1 MGLAMAQVE
10 PARMVTPEAVALEFR
25 TANLGSRI
33 LAFLIDM
40 VVVVAGILAGAFA
53 VALLGEASD
62 VVVPDWVA
70 VTIVLVLIPGWWLG
84 YFIAFETLWRGR
96 TLGKAAL
103 GLRVVTKEGAPVRF
117 RHAAIRALLGLV
129 DWFVLS
135 GFFAV
140 VFILFTRDNQ
150 RLGDLVA
157 GTLVLRE
164 RSALAPPAPVVFG
177 PPPGLE
183 SYTSTLDVGGL
194 GTEEYLAVR
203 TYLLRA
209 ASLPPGPRSALA
221 LQLANPLAA
230 RLRPPPPAG
239 VSPELYLHC
248 VAAAYQ
254 QRQRLAARQGP
265 GPGPGSGAGGLEAG
279 GLEAGGLEAGGLEAG
294 GLEVGGLWTAADALS
309 PAGLPS
315 RAGAPQSGGSGS
327 GLSGSGAGVP
337 GPWPA
342 AAPVTALAPPGAGP
356 APLEAEAA
364 PLPEPG
370 GFVPPG

>member
-33 LAFLIDM
+33 LAYLIDM
-40 VVVVAGILAGAFA
+40 VAVAAGILAGLFA
-53 VALLGEASD
+53 VALLGQASD

-70 VTIVLVLIPGWWLG
+70 LTIVLVLLPSWWLG

-117 RHAAIRALLGLV
+117 RHAAIRGLLGLV
-129 DWFVLS
+129 DFLVLG
-135 GFFAV
+135 GFLAV

-164 RSALAPPAPVVFG
+164 RSALAPPAPVSFA

-183 SYTSTLDVGGL
+183 HYVATLDPSGVAN
-194 GTEEYLAVR
+194 EEYQAVR
-203 TYLLRA
+203 TFLLRA
-209 ASLPPGPRSALA
+209 PSLSPGPRSTLA
-221 LQLANPLAA
+221 LQLADPLAA

-239 VSPELYLHC
+239 ISPEVYLQC

-254 QRQRLAARQGP
+254 QRQRLAAGGEGSGP
-265 GPGPGSGAGGLEAG
+265 GTGSGG
-279 GLEAGGLEAGGLEAG
+279 
-294 GLEVGGLWTAADALS
+294 VWTAADVPSSDRLRS
-309 PAGLPS
+309 PTGGPGVGPPGS
-315 RAGAPQSGGSGS
+315 RPPTPDPAPAPREGSGE
-327 GLSGSGAGVP
+327 GARP
-337 GPWPA
+337 S
-342 AAPVTALAPPGAGP
+342 PVDTGGFAPPG
-356 APLEAEAA
+356 
-364 PLPEPG
+364 
-370 GFVPPG
+370 

>member
-1 MGLAMAQVE
+1 MSQVE
-10 PARMVTPEAVALEFR
+10 SARMVTPEAVALEFR

-33 LAFLIDM
+33 LAYLIDM
-40 VVVVAGILAGAFA
+40 VVVVAGIVAGLFA
-53 VALLGEASD
+53 VALLGQASD

-70 VTIVLVLIPGWWLG
+70 LTIVLVLLPAWWLG

-117 RHAAIRALLGLV
+117 RHAAIRGLLGLV
-129 DWFVLS
+129 DFFVAG

-164 RSALAPPAPVVFG
+164 RSALAAPTPVTFA

-183 SYTSTLDVGGL
+183 HYTATLDTSGL
-194 GTEEYLAVR
+194 STEEYQAVR
-203 TYLLRA
+203 TFLLRA

-239 VSPELYLHC
+239 VSPELYLSC

-254 QRQRLAARQGP
+254 QRQRLAAGGDGGSGP
-265 GPGPGSGAGGLEAG
+265 GGGS
-279 GLEAGGLEAGGLEAG
+279 
-294 GLEVGGLWTAADALS
+294 GGLWTTGAVPASGRLRS
-309 PAGLPS
+309 PTGGLGAEPPGS
-315 RAGAPQSGGSGS
+315 RVPGVEPPGSTMPGVEPPGARPPTPNPAPAPQDGF
-327 GLSGSGAGVP
+327 
-337 GPWPA
+337 
-342 AAPVTALAPPGAGP
+342 APPG
-356 APLEAEAA
+356 
-364 PLPEPG
+364 
-370 GFVPPG
+370 

>member
-1 MGLAMAQVE
+1 MAQVE

-33 LAFLIDM
+33 LAYLIDM
-40 VVVVAGILAGAFA
+40 VVVVAGIVVGLFA
-53 VALLGEASD
+53 VALLGQASD
-62 VVVPDWVA
+62 VVVPDWLA
-70 VTIVLVLIPGWWLG
+70 LTIVLVLLPAWWLG

-103 GLRVVTKEGAPVRF
+103 GLRVVTREGAPVRF

-129 DWFVLS
+129 DFFVLG

-164 RSALAPPAPVVFG
+164 RSALAAPAPVVFG

-183 SYTSTLDVGGL
+183 AYTATLDLGGL

-203 TYLLRA
+203 TFLLRA
-209 ASLPPGPRSALA
+209 ASLPPGPRAALA

-254 QRQRLAARQGP
+254 QRQRLAAGRGGGP
-265 GPGPGSGAGGLEAG
+265 GPAAVAPPASGP
-279 GLEAGGLEAGGLEAG
+279 
-294 GLEVGGLWTAADALS
+294 
-309 PAGLPS
+309 PATPP
-315 RAGAPQSGGSGS
+315 APAPQDGF
-327 GLSGSGAGVP
+327 
-337 GPWPA
+337 
-342 AAPVTALAPPGAGP
+342 APPG
-356 APLEAEAA
+356 
-364 PLPEPG
+364 
-370 GFVPPG
+370 

>member
-1 MGLAMAQVE
+1 MTNSQLE
-10 PARMVTPEAVALEFR
+10 SARMVTPEAVALEFR

-33 LAFLIDM
+33 LAYLIDM
-40 VVVVAGILAGAFA
+40 VVVVAGILAGLFA
-53 VALLGEASD
+53 VALLGQASD

-70 VTIVLVLIPGWWLG
+70 LTIVLVLLPAWWLG

-117 RHAAIRALLGLV
+117 RHAAIRGLLGLV
-129 DWFVLS
+129 DFLVLG
-135 GFFAV
+135 GFLAV

-164 RSALAPPAPVVFG
+164 RSALAAPAPVSFP

-183 SYTSTLDVGGL
+183 HYAATLDPSGVGN
-194 GTEEYLAVR
+194 EEYQAVR
-203 TYLLRA
+203 TFLLRA
-209 ASLPPGPRSALA
+209 PSLSPGPRSALA

-239 VSPELYLHC
+239 VSPDLYLQC

-254 QRQRLAARQGP
+254 QRQRLAAGP
-265 GPGPGSGAGGLEAG
+265 GGAVDNAERAVSGSATLPLRGPEPGSGS
-279 GLEAGGLEAGGLEAG
+279 
-294 GLEVGGLWTAADALS
+294 VPAA
-309 PAGLPS
+309 PAPP
-315 RAGAPQSGGSGS
+315 A
-327 GLSGSGAGVP
+327 VP
-337 GPWPA
+337 AVPA
-342 AAPVTALAPPGAGP
+342 AAQVAPEPQEAGSELRERAGEGARPSPVEQGGFAPPG
-356 APLEAEAA
+356 
-364 PLPEPG
+364 
-370 GFVPPG
+370 

>member
-1 MGLAMAQVE
+1 MAQVE
-10 PARMVTPEAVALEFR
+10 SARMVTPEAVALEFR

-33 LAFLIDM
+33 LAYLVDM
-40 VVVVAGILAGAFA
+40 VVVVAAILVGLFA
-53 VALLGEASD
+53 VALIGQASD

-70 VTIVLVLIPGWWLG
+70 LTVVLVLLPAWWLG

-103 GLRVVTKEGAPVRF
+103 GLRVVTKEGAPIRF
-117 RHAAIRALLGLV
+117 RHAAIRGLLGLV
-129 DWFVLS
+129 DFFVAG
-135 GFFAV
+135 GFIAV

-164 RSALAPPAPVVFG
+164 RSALAAPAPVAFG
-177 PPPGLE
+177 PPSGLE

-203 TYLLRA
+203 TFLLRA
-209 ASLPPGPRSALA
+209 ASLPPGPRSGLA

-230 RLRPPPPAG
+230 RLRPPPPPG

-254 QRQRLAARQGP
+254 QRQRLAARQAPLQGALVP
-265 GPGPGSGAGGLEAG
+265 GP
-279 GLEAGGLEAGGLEAG
+279 
-294 GLEVGGLWTAADALS
+294 GGLWTAAAASS

-327 GLSGSGAGVP
+327 GTAGP
-337 GPWPA
+337 GEAQPGGF
-342 AAPVTALAPPGAGP
+342 APPG
-356 APLEAEAA
+356 
-364 PLPEPG
+364 
-370 GFVPPG
+370 

>member
-1 MGLAMAQVE
+1 MTNSQLE

-33 LAFLIDM
+33 LAYLIDM
-40 VVVVAGILAGAFA
+40 VVVVAGILVGLFA
-53 VALLGEASD
+53 VALLGQASD

-70 VTIVLVLIPGWWLG
+70 LTIVLVLLPAWWLG

-117 RHAAIRALLGLV
+117 RHAAIRGLLGLV
-129 DWFVLS
+129 DFLVLG
-135 GFFAV
+135 GFLAV

-164 RSALAPPAPVVFG
+164 RSALAAPAPVSFT

-183 SYTSTLDVGGL
+183 HYTATLDPSGVGN
-194 GTEEYLAVR
+194 EEYQAVR
-203 TYLLRA
+203 TLLLRA
-209 ASLPPGPRSALA
+209 PSLSPGPRSALA

-230 RLRPPPPAG
+230 RLRPPPPTG
-239 VSPELYLHC
+239 ISPELYLQC

-254 QRQRLAARQGP
+254 QRQRLAAAPAQVVDNREHAASVPASVPLRGAE
-265 GPGPGSGAGGLEAG
+265 PGPGSLHALRGAE
-279 GLEAGGLEAGGLEAG
+279 
-294 GLEVGGLWTAADALS
+294 
-309 PAGLPS
+309 P
-315 RAGAPQSGGSGS
+315 GSGS
-327 GLSGSGAGVP
+327 LN
-337 GPWPA
+337 
-342 AAPVTALAPPGAGP
+342 AAPEPQERAGEGARPSPVEHGGFAPPG
-356 APLEAEAA
+356 
-364 PLPEPG
+364 
-370 GFVPPG
+370 

>member
-70 VTIVLVLIPGWWLG
+70 LTIVLVLIPGWWLG

-129 DWFVLS
+129 DFFVLS

-164 RSALAPPAPVVFG
+164 RSALAAPAPVVFG

-203 TYLLRA
+203 TFLLRA

-265 GPGPGSGAGGLEAG
+265 GPGPASGV
-279 GLEAGGLEAGGLEAG
+279 G

-327 GLSGSGAGVP
+327 GLPGSGSNLPGSGSGVP
-337 GPWPA
+337 GSGSGMPGSGSGLPGSA
-342 AAPVTALAPPGAGP
+342 PAPVTAPSSPAAGP
-356 APLEAEAA
+356 TLPEAEPA
-364 PLPEPG
+364 PVPEPG

>member
-1 MGLAMAQVE
+1 MAQVE

-33 LAFLIDM
+33 LAYLIDM

-70 VTIVLVLIPGWWLG
+70 LTIVLVLIPGWWLG

-129 DWFVLS
+129 DFFVLS

-164 RSALAPPAPVVFG
+164 RSALAAPAPVVFG

-183 SYTSTLDVGGL
+183 SYTSTLDVGGV

-203 TYLLRA
+203 TFLLRA

-230 RLRPPPPAG
+230 RLRPPPPPG

-254 QRQRLAARQGP
+254 QRQRLAARVGP
-265 GPGPGSGAGGLEAG
+265 GPGPGSGAE
-279 GLEAGGLEAGGLEAG
+279 
-294 GLEVGGLWTAADALS
+294 GLWTAADALS
-309 PAGLPS
+309 PARLPS
-315 RAGAPQSGGSGS
+315 RAGAPPSGGSGS
-327 GLSGSGAGVP
+327 GLPGSGSGLP
-337 GPWPA
+337 GPG
-342 AAPVTALAPPGAGP
+342 APVTAPAPPVVQ
-356 APLEAEAA
+356 
-364 PLPEPG
+364 PG

>member
-1 MGLAMAQVE
+1 MAQVE
-10 PARMVTPEAVALEFR
+10 PARMVTPEAVALEFQ

-33 LAFLIDM
+33 LAYLIDM
-40 VVVVAGILAGAFA
+40 AIVIVGILAGVLA
-53 VALLGEASD
+53 VALLGEATD

-70 VTIVLVLIPGWWLG
+70 LTIVLVLLPGWWLG
-84 YFIAFETLWRGR
+84 YFVAFETLWRGR

-129 DWFVLS
+129 DFAIAG

-164 RSALAPPAPVVFG
+164 RSGLAAPAPVSFAA
-177 PPPGLE
+177 PPGLAA
-183 SYTSTLDVGGL
+183 YTATLDTSRV
-194 GTEEYLAVR
+194 GTEEYQAVR
-203 TYLLRA
+203 TFLLRA

-239 VSPELYLHC
+239 ISPELYLHC

-254 QRQRLAARQGP
+254 QRQRLAA
-265 GPGPGSGAGGLEAG
+265 
-279 GLEAGGLEAGGLEAG
+279 
-294 GLEVGGLWTAADALS
+294 T
-309 PAGLPS
+309 PA
-315 RAGAPQSGGSGS
+315 
-327 GLSGSGAGVP
+327 
-337 GPWPA
+337 
-342 AAPVTALAPPGAGP
+342 GAGP
-356 APLEAEAA
+356 APVPAAAEPRPAA
-364 PLPEPG
+364 DAPAATAPADGPEGSGAGASPPAPADRD
-370 GFVPPG
+370 GFAPPG